1 MGCTKYKVQFVKV
14 DCSFKGSWAN
24 KQISLKNQSQE
35 INIQE
40 SIHKGL
46 IDNQSNKIKHS
57 SCKQKRIY
65 EVLEMNRDT
74 YLDIMEINVKQPKL
88 IKALEEIDLEE
99 RMQRWTKKSLV
110 LRKKISSQ
118 SNFLIVMTERLTQSL
133 TVKMSGKDSEY
144 GTVW

>member
-1 MGCTKYKVQFVKV
+1 
-14 DCSFKGSWAN
+14 
-24 KQISLKNQSQE
+24 
-35 INIQE
+35 
-40 SIHKGL
+40 
-46 IDNQSNKIKHS
+46 
-57 SCKQKRIY
+57 
-65 EVLEMNRDT
+65 MNRDT
-74 YLDIMEINVKQPKL
+74 YLLDIMEINVKQPKL